1 MRPAILRTEG
11 LAVKRG
17 GHEVLNLPALSVT
30 NGEFLSLIGPNGT
43 GKSTLLLAMACLV
56 KPFRGQM
63 FFHDREIRNNQS
75 VIDYRRHIAMVFQ
88 EPLLFD
94 TTVYDNVASGL
105 KIRGVVKKERQ
116 PIVEACLERF
126 GIRHLAD
133 RSACKLSGG
142 EAQRTSLARAFA
154 TRPEIIFLDEP
165 FSALDP
171 PTREGLMADLDSIL
185 KETKTTALMAT
196 HDQAEA
202 LRLSDRIAVMNE
214 GRIVQIGCASEVM
227 NHPANEFVASFVGV
241 ETILDGTVT
250 EYHRGTIVIN
260 VAGREIEAVGD
271 VLPDVGVTCCIRP
284 EHITLARETAARL
297 TSARNTIP
305 GTITSIQNM
314 GLLYKVHLNCGFEL
328 VAYITSSSLE
338 ELALNVGDCIVAT
351 FKATAVHVIRT
362 HPQVFSSDSRNPQEF
377 T

>member
-1 MRPAILRTEG
+1 M
-11 LAVKRG
+11 
-17 GHEVLNLPALSVT
+17 
-30 NGEFLSLIGPNGT
+30 
-43 GKSTLLLAMACLV
+43 
-56 KPFRGQM
+56 
-63 FFHDREIRNNQS
+63 
-75 VIDYRRHIAMVFQ
+75 
-88 EPLLFD
+88 
-94 TTVYDNVASGL
+94 
-105 KIRGVVKKERQ
+105 
-116 PIVEACLERF
+116 ERF

-227 NHPANEFVASFVGV
+227 NHPLNEFVASFVGV
-241 ETILDGTVT
+241 ETILKGTVT
-250 EYHRGTIVIN
+250 AYHRGMIVIN
-260 VAGREIEAVGD
+260 VAGQEIEAVGD

-284 EHITLARETAARL
+284 EHITLTRETAGRV

-305 GTITSIQNM
+305 GTITSIQNT

-328 VAYITSSSLE
+328 VAYITSTSLE
-338 ELALNVGDCIVAT
+338 ELALNVGDCIVAI

-362 HPQVFSSDSRNPQEF
+362 HSQVFSSDSGNPREF